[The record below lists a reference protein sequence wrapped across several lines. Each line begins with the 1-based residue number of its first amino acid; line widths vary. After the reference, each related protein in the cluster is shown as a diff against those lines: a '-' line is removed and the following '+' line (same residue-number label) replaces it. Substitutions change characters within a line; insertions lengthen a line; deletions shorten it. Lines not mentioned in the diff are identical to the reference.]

1 MHWSFHSAS
10 AFLAHQETWNQ
21 LNRACADSPLL
32 HSDFIAPLLHEF
44 GDSDLRLAVAHENS
58 EPVAMTLL
66 GHPRF
71 AVWETFQ
78 PSQLPIGPWICAS
91 HVDPMKAL
99 ESLARALPKPLL
111 ALGLTQLDPQI
122 TPRPVDSDKLST
134 LDYIDTARIA
144 VSGSFTDYWGSRGKN
159 LRQNLQKQSNRLE
172 REGIQV
178 RLEVLTEAADMARAV
193 NDYGNLESVGW
204 KAASNTAIHS
214 DNAQGRFYKTMLEAF
229 CRRYAGRV
237 YRYLYDEKVVASDL
251 CVTQGGALVVLK
263 TTYDETIKTS
273 SPAMLMR
280 RAYFEKIFK
289 EGHISRIE
297 FYGRVMEW
305 HTRLTDD
312 TRRLYHVTHLAMP
325 RVAAV
330 LQWLRGSQ
338 GKDAA
343 ALTNRESEADV
354 QA

>member
-10 AFLAHQETWNQ
+10 AFLAHQEIWNQ

-58 EPVAMTLL
+58 ELVAMTLL

-78 PSQLPIGPWICAS
+78 PSQLPIGPWLCAS
-91 HVDPMKAL
+91 HVDPTKAL

-122 TPRPVDSDKLST
+122 TPRPADSDKLST
-134 LDYIDTARIA
+134 LDYIDTARIVVTGNFA
-144 VSGSFTDYWGSRGKN
+144 DYWGARGKN

-172 REGIQV
+172 REGVQV
-178 RLEVLTEAADMARAV
+178 RLEVLTEAADMTQAV
-193 NDYGNLESVGW
+193 SDYGNIESAGW
-204 KAASNTAIHS
+204 KASSNTAIHP
-214 DNAQGRFYKTMLEAF
+214 DNAQGRFYQAMLEAF
-229 CRRYAGRV
+229 CRRGAGRV
-237 YRYLYDEKVVASDL
+237 YRYLYDKRVVASDL
-251 CVTQGGALVVLK
+251 CVTQGGVLVVLK
-263 TTYDETIKTS
+263 TTYDEAIKTS

-280 RAYFEKIFK
+280 RAYFEDIFK
-289 EGHISRIE
+289 EGDIKRVE

-305 HTRLTDD
+305 HNRLTDD
-312 TRRLYHVTHLAMP
+312 TRQMYHITYQAIPYITMALH
-325 RVAAV
+325 
-330 LQWLRGSQ
+330 WLRGSRDK
-338 GKDAA
+338 GNVTMAS
-343 ALTNRESEADV
+343 REFKTDV
-354 QA
+354 